1 MRPTDPQTQRV
12 QYFLSLLLKTN
23 IAFSRSFYLVLS
35 NTLVFTVSIKLSN
48 LKINYSINQSITL
61 ALIIP
66 SQMEVAPLH
75 CTVDI
80 TQKRGLFKNTKEIE
94 KM

>member
-1 MRPTDPQTQRV
+1 MKLNTFYYFSGSSQQNAREVTCLQT
-12 QYFLSLLLKTN
+12 KME
-23 IAFSRSFYLVLS
+23 IKS
-35 NTLVFTVSIKLSN
+35 NTI
-48 LKINYSINQSITL
+48 QSTMV
-61 ALIIP
+61 IIP

-80 TQKRGLFKNTKEIE
+80 TQKRILFKNTKEIE

>member
-1 MRPTDPQTQRV
+1 MEEVNLLDQPAVRQK
-12 QYFLSLLLKTN
+12 FFISLKVN
-23 IAFSRSFYLVLS
+23 SRSIRS
-35 NTLVFTVSIKLSN
+35 PQSGANKIK
-48 LKINYSINQSITL
+48 
-61 ALIIP
+61 IIP

-80 TQKRGLFKNTKEIE
+80 TQKRRLFKNTKETE

>member
-1 MRPTDPQTQRV
+1 M
-12 QYFLSLLLKTN
+12 YFCAS
-23 IAFSRSFYLVLS
+23 
-35 NTLVFTVSIKLSN
+35 
-48 LKINYSINQSITL
+48 QSEMQTL
-61 ALIIP
+61 AGNQIWKVKRFKMYLIIRLLRFTDFYFQIIP

-80 TQKRGLFKNTKEIE
+80 RQKRRLFKNTKEIE